1 MRVKFLKR
9 PGISQFFLAVLCPI
23 YISLLFELT
32 PLLHAH
38 PQTPNSDFHP
48 NFSGLFLGWFSLNQ
62 SSAENFQS
70 GIRSLPEI
78 LVHKSFSSNWQLDL
92 DLSLDA
98 QGSFRTSTR
107 KESSSSARARLYRA
121 WLRLSQHRFEARL
134 GLQKINF
141 GSAVLFRPL
150 MWFDQLDP
158 RDPLQLTRGVYGL
171 LLRHYFPNNTS
182 TWFWVLYGND
192 DPKGWEILPTTAKSF
207 EYGGRLQFPLPK
219 GEGGVS
225 FHHRRVKPFRSALIS
240 GSPPLLSI
248 PENRFGF
255 DGRWDVGVGLW
266 FEASLSHQ
274 SNDWLLY
281 RWKKSLSLGGDYTFD
296 LGHGLYVVGEYFEF
310 QAGQEFSSREEGQ
323 RILGMMMNYPL
334 TLNDSLKEIFFYDLK
349 KNEAYNFLY
358 WQKSLQDWSFFLML
372 FWNPSNFR
380 VFRKEFNSLS
390 LAGKG
395 FQVMGVYY
403 F

>member
-1 MRVKFLKR
+1 MRVKFPKR

-32 PLLHAH
+32 PSLHAR
-38 PQTPNSDFHP
+38 PQTPNSDFHL
-48 NFSGLFLGWFSLNQ
+48 NFSGLSLAWFSLNQ
-62 SSAENFQS
+62 SSTENFQS

-78 LVHKSFSSNWQLDL
+78 LVNKPLSPTWQLDL
-92 DLSLDA
+92 DFSLNA
-98 QGSFRTSTR
+98 QGSLRSTKG
-107 KESSSSARARLYRA
+107 KESSSSARARLFRC
-121 WLRLSQHRFEARL
+121 WLRVSQPRFEARL

-141 GSAVLFRPL
+141 GSAIIFRPL

-171 LLRHYFPNNTS
+171 LLRYYFPNNTNI
-182 TWFWVLYGND
+182 WFWILYGND
-192 DPKGWEILPTTAKSF
+192 DLKGWEILPTTAKGF
-207 EYGGRLQFPLPK
+207 EYGGRIQFPLPK
-219 GEGGVS
+219 GEGGIS
-225 FHHRRVKPFRSALIS
+225 FHHRRTKPLPSALLPA
-240 GSPPLLSI
+240 SPPLLSI

-255 DGRWDVGVGLW
+255 DGRWDVGIGLW
-266 FEASLSHQ
+266 VEASLSHQ
-274 SNDWLLY
+274 PNDWLLS

-296 LGHGLYVVGEYFEF
+296 LGHGFYLVGEYFEF
-310 QAGQEFSSREEGQ
+310 QAGRDFSSREESQ
-323 RILGMMMNYPL
+323 RFLGIMMRYPL
-334 TLNDSLKEIFFYDLK
+334 TFKDSLKAIFFYDLK
-349 KNEAYNFLY
+349 KNDAYNFLY

-372 FWNPSNFR
+372 FWNPSDFR
-380 VFRKEFNSLS
+380 VFRKEFNSLA